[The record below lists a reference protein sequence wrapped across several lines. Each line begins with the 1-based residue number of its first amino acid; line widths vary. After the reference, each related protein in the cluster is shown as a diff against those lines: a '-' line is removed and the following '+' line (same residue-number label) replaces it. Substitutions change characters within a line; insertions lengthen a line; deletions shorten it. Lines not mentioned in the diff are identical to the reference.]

1 MRQLEFNFSNGS
13 NSFQDLLHSLFIYK
27 KGRLFYRVTP
37 GRHGGVSRKNVEA
50 GWKDKSGYRKI
61 EIKGKAYWVHHLV
74 FIMHHGD
81 SVLEKLKNGLK
92 IDHKDNNKRNN
103 KIENLRL
110 STSAEN
116 ARNRKANKKRKLPKG
131 ISLNGRGFIARLKFE
146 GKLFHKTFLS
156 IDEAVS
162 WRNWIGQKIHGEF
175 FRGD

>member
-1 MRQLEFNFSNGS
+1 MRQLEFSFFNGS

-27 KGRLFYRVTP
+27 KGRLFYRVAP
-37 GRHGGVSRKNVEA
+37 GRLGGQRFKNVEA
-50 GWKDKSGYRKI
+50 GFKHDGYRKI
-61 EIKGKAYWVHHLV
+61 QIKGKKYLVHHLIFV
-74 FIMHHGD
+74 MHYGD

-92 IDHKDNNKRNN
+92 IDHKNGNKRNN

-110 STSAEN
+110 STSAQN
-116 ARNRKANKKRKLPKG
+116 SSNRKANKNRKLPKG
-131 ISLNGRGFIARLKFE
+131 IYYTRKGFIARISFD
-146 GKLFHKTFLS
+146 GKEQSKNFLS